1 MQKQNKNKKI
11 LLIFIFLKTGENRFL
26 N

>member
-11 LLIFIFLKTGENRFL
+11 LLIFIFIKTGENRFL